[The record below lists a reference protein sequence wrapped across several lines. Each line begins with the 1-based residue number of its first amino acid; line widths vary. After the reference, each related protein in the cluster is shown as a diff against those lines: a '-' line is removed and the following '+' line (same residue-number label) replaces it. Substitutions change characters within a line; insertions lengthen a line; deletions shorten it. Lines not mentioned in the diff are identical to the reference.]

1 MFAGAVKQVLK
12 APERKNFTPNSM
24 CVIRVSNASQDIKQ
38 VAGIECNLE
47 IDFALDS
54 VSIAGQTLLGT
65 IDPIFGPQ
73 LVSTPIP
80 QPMVDWKKVS
90 GWVKDCHSVGHQS
103 CRQAKPD
110 ALHTSKLPVIDVKRM
125 CITSIPATSQYA
137 TLSYVWGT
145 SSTQLQ
151 ATTENE
157 HDLAMEGSLNINIL
171 PRTIDDAIVAC
182 GNMNIDYLWV
192 DRLCILQ
199 DERPDK
205 KAYWLDAMGAIYA
218 RSLVTLVALSGND
231 AEHGLPG
238 VNMVKREAFWVG
250 ISQGISLIEPI
261 PKFDRLLRDSR
272 WNSRGWTYQEAMLSA
287 RRLFFSTTTAF
298 YQCCDPKTPYDEIYG
313 ACGTGNQKDE
323 DLLSSYGHTVERFTQ
338 RNLTWESD
346 ILGAFAGILRSE
358 WGPHCYYGLP
368 LSIFRDAIL
377 WTSLDQAFVAR
388 HPVSG
393 DYFPTWSWSSIKDSI
408 QVKSA
413 RKQADWNK
421 VRASLAN
428 WAIPSMSG
436 RRQAFRVVSNTLG
449 EPSGLD
455 ELAEWRLIK
464 KTPQESFRVTSDSQS
479 RNLFLERQMP
489 LIRSQWY
496 LFPRLA
502 VMLAWK
508 YGCFSG
514 PLPDKL
520 NTNAT
525 WEEYEELM
533 FSKWKSLAQLCD
545 EAHGMPRGVMSEA
558 DMEAKFPREMR
569 QGCPP
574 GSILVYTQSLDLSS
588 LALNFKRRKSQ
599 GEDELQIEVNGFVAW
614 MIPGSINTQQ
624 INVRQ
629 QNPNV
634 SFNLLALSV
643 IPSDPKWPDSFGG
656 NEEHWWSDSAGVVLE
671 DKSFIQFRPEPFQVE
686 LMVVETENGLS
697 RRVALAW
704 ASLKPW
710 IKQKP
715 RARAFR
721 LV

>member
-1 MFAGAVKQVLK
+1 MFSGAVKQILK

-47 IDFALDS
+47 IDFALDGA
-54 VSIAGQTLLGT
+54 SIAGQTLLGI

-90 GWVKDCHSVGHQS
+90 G
-103 CRQAKPD
+103 
-110 ALHTSKLPVIDVKRM
+110 
-125 CITSIPATSQYA
+125 QYA
-137 TLSYVWGT
+137 TLSYVWGN

-182 GNMNIDYLWV
+182 RKMNIDYLWV

-218 RSLVTLVALSGND
+218 RLLVTLVALSGND

-238 VNMVKREAFWVG
+238 VNVVKREAFWIG
-250 ISQGISLIEPI
+250 TSQGISLIEPI

-287 RRLFFSTTTAF
+287 RRLLFSNTTVF
-298 YQCCDPKTPYDEIYG
+298 YQFSDPKTPYDEIYG

-358 WGPHCYYGLP
+358 WGPHRYYGLP

-388 HPVSG
+388 HSASG

-421 VRASLAN
+421 VRASLAT

-464 KTPQESFRVTSDSQS
+464 KILKESFRETSDSKS
-479 RNLFLERQMP
+479 RNLFLGRQMP
-489 LIRSQWY
+489 LIRAQWY
-496 LFPRLA
+496 LFPRLS

-508 YGCFSG
+508 HGCFSG
-514 PLPDKL
+514 PLPDEL

-525 WEEYEELM
+525 WEYEELM

-558 DMEAKFPREMR
+558 EMEAKFPREMR

-574 GSILVYTQSLDLSS
+574 GSILVYTKSLDLSS
-588 LALNFKRRKSQ
+588 LVLNFKRRKSQ
-599 GEDELQIEVNGFVAW
+599 SEDELPIRVNGFVAW

-643 IPSDPKWPDSFGG
+643 IPSDPKWPDSLGG

-671 DKSFIQFRPEPFQVE
+671 DKSFPQIRPEPFQIE
-686 LMVVETENGLS
+686 LMVVETENGIS

-710 IKQKP
+710 IKQKT
-715 RARAFR
+715 RACTFR